1 VRGAQSYPE
10 GMSVDAILIVLSVL
24 SFVALFAI
32 WISAPLRA
40 DAPHVVA
47 VEAAP
52 SSAAIAA

>member
-10 GMSVDAILIVLSVL
+10 GMSVDAVLIVLSVL

-40 DAPHVVA
+40 DAPDIQPALDSV
-47 VEAAP
+47 P
-52 SSAAIAA
+52 SSAIAA